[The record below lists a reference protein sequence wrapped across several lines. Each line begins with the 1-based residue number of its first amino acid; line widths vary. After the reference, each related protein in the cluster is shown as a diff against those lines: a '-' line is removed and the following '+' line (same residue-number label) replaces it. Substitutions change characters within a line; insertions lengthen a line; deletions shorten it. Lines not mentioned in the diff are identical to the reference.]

1 MTTTTSASPSPDL
14 EGRAIDLL
22 RRDVFPAWWA
32 FIPVAGKATYVK
44 EWAKKPLTRELCIE
58 AYKANSGYAGLGVV
72 TGEFSGGLIALD
84 IDGLEADERYRE
96 VAGRSYAAPGEEATM
111 SWTSGREG
119 RRQILYRVPA
129 SVVPELRHVKTLILR
144 GDGVWHLG
152 HSDVERQAAKAE
164 GKETNPEYQEVVL
177 RFNACQSVVPGSPHP
192 ETKKPYKFL
201 SYNDGKVAM
210 APAWVMD
217 VLRGQRK
224 PVQWLSDADQK
235 ALDAE
240 LGETAIPSRQIRGW
254 FFKEEV
260 QARLR
265 PRLADLVFN
274 HPTFDK
280 YGWQE
285 RSGDNPQRMSGCP
298 WHGGR
303 SGTSFQYSADSGC
316 WDCKA
321 CGVGGDVLDFK
332 HKIETGD
339 LYAERPQGPDLERY
353 VAELATEIGFNYPED
368 ARAQVTKEAPRV
380 RMNSVEFHEA
390 LGKIFDE
397 ERITAV
403 QMDRMAQLAAD
414 TGRHRMTGKDC
425 LAALG
430 EYRYQVTAEKQ
441 NLSPGWFDEV
451 QDMDFIIP
459 NLLVRPGQV
468 ILHAAGGVGKTS
480 ACMGLAK
487 AVGTGTPIRVR
498 GIEVDVV
505 QGPVLW
511 IQSDQTLAKLKRD
524 LQDNE
529 IDPVRRDKWFHFRR
543 GFQIN
548 QIQVFTEWV
557 REIKPVLVVVDSIGS
572 CSSRMQVSEIEK
584 AFATPLYHY
593 NEANGSTTDDGF
605 PPCTI
610 VWIHHDNANGEIRG
624 NRYLVNAIDEQWHL
638 RKLKDE
644 ERDAFRERGENPSAI
659 RMIQIKKSR
668 AGREGDLLKVT
679 RDPDFAYSVEDYTPT
694 VRRED
699 EGQGDPEPTTLVL
712 DIVKQA
718 CRKQVDTDGV
728 HTGVTAEE
736 VWNELRM
743 QMQGL
748 QGNRARIPSQKT
760 VRRWLQR
767 WVEDG
772 MLLPGRRTRRVKGPA
787 PVIYRIARALPSN
800 DVSLFLNVPE
810 FFQGNG
816 SNKDTEDGCPNTEDA
831 QPELEEQQDST
842 EAALPA
848 EAQPNWDTASECSN
862 KESVP
867 DRDLGQEGTRDIATD
882 TTHARGREA
891 QEVEVGMPEA
901 VMPEDDGGYDAAFGG
916 G

>member
-1 MTTTTSASPSPDL
+1 MTTTTTASPSPNL

-58 AYKANSGYAGLGVV
+58 AYQANPGYAGLGVV

-84 IDGLEADERYRE
+84 IDGPEADERYRE

-111 SWTSGREG
+111 SWTSGRQG

-201 SYNDGKVAM
+201 NYNDGQVAM
-210 APAWVMD
+210 APAWVLD

-285 RSGDNPQRMSGCP
+285 RSGENPQRMSGCP

-353 VAELATEIGFNYPED
+353 VAELASEIGFNYPED

-380 RMNSVEFHEA
+380 VMDERQFHEA
-390 LGKIFDE
+390 LIKIHDE
-397 ERITAV
+397 ELNPAIRIG
-403 QMDRMAQLAAD
+403 RMAGLAAE
-414 TGRHRMTGKDC
+414 TGRRLTGIQC
-425 LAALG
+425 LAAMD
-430 EYRYQVTAEKQ
+430 EYRYYEDSRRVNEKKQ
-441 NLSPGWFDEV
+441 WW
-451 QDMDFIIP
+451 QDVERMKFLIP
-459 NLLVRPGQV
+459 NLLMQPTQV
-468 ILHAAGGVGKTS
+468 MLHAAGGLGKTS
-480 ACMGLAK
+480 ACMGLAT
-487 AVGTGTPIRVR
+487 AVGRGLTMRIR
-498 GIEVDVV
+498 GIDLPVE
-505 QGPVLW
+505 QGKVLW
-511 IQSDQTLAKLKRD
+511 IQNDQNPAKL
-524 LQDNE
+524 LQDCEDNG
-529 IDPVRRDKWFHFRR
+529 IDPGKDSWFVVKR

-548 QIQVFTEWV
+548 HTNEFARWI
-557 REIKPVLVVVDSIGS
+557 RELRPALVVVDSIGS
-572 CSSRMQVSEIEK
+572 CSTKMQVEEKDK
-584 AFATPLYHY
+584 AFASPFYY
-593 NEANGSTTDDGF
+593 YAEKNGDPGPDGF
-605 PPCTI
+605 PATSI
-610 VWIHHDNANGEIRG
+610 IWIHHDNASGEARG
-624 NRYLVNAIDEQWHL
+624 TRYLIAAVDEQWHL
-638 RKLKDE
+638 RTLSDDE
-644 ERDAFRERGENPSAI
+644 RESLRERRRSPGNC

-668 AGREGDLLKVT
+668 LGRQGDQLVVE
-679 RDPDFAYSVEDYTPT
+679 RDEDFAYSVWDFTPT
-694 VRRED
+694 ERRED
-699 EGQGDPEPTTLVL
+699 QGQGDPEPNTMALRLVKEHVL
-712 DIVKQA
+712 RAREAETSDRI
-718 CRKQVDTDGV
+718 
-728 HTGVTAEE
+728 TAKE
-736 VWNELRM
+736 VWEQLVGEVTG
-743 QMQGL
+743 QGR
-748 QGNRARIPSQKT
+748 RAPSSKT
-760 VRRWLQR
+760 VRRWLDR
-767 WVEDG
+767 WVSNGVLVEG
-772 MLLPGRRTRRVKGPA
+772 KKKTVSGSTKPVMTYTLPPTSS
-787 PVIYRIARALPSN
+787 RALPAMERPLVLAHRNPLQEQEIAMDNSPEIGESVLCSELDSPVQESN
-800 DVSLFLNVPE
+800 GQQPNQEQDVPCLIPVPE
-810 FFQGNG
+810 GDLGEQRP
-816 SNKDTEDGCPNTEDA
+816 KDTFTG
-831 QPELEEQQDST
+831 
-842 EAALPA
+842 
-848 EAQPNWDTASECSN
+848 
-862 KESVP
+862 
-867 DRDLGQEGTRDIATD
+867 ATC
-882 TTHARGREA
+882 ARVREA
-891 QEVEVGMPEA
+891 EETEVGMPEA
-901 VMPEDDGGYDAAFGG
+901 VLPEDDGGYDAAFGG
-916 G
+916 P

>member
-1 MTTTTSASPSPDL
+1 MTSASPSPNL

-201 SYNDGKVAM
+201 NYNDGQVAM

-285 RSGDNPQRMSGCP
+285 RSGENPQRMSGCP

-303 SGTSFQYSADSGC
+303 SGTSFQYSVESGC

-441 NLSPGWFDEV
+441 NLSPRWFDEV

-736 VWNELRM
+736 VWSELHM

-748 QGNRARIPSQKT
+748 QGNRARIPTQKT

-772 MLLPGRRTRRVKGPA
+772 MLLTGRRTRRTKGPA
-787 PVIYRIARALPSN
+787 PLTYLISRALPSN
-800 DVSLFLNVPE
+800 SMSLSLNVPE
-810 FFQGNG
+810 FFQGRG
-816 SNKDTEDGCPNTEDA
+816 SNTDTENECPYSEGSGA
-831 QPELEEQQDST
+831 IEPEPQPE
-842 EAALPA
+842 ALAPDPVSA
-848 EAQPNWDTASECSN
+848 VEAQPNWDTASECPN
-862 KESVP
+862 KESGA
-867 DRDLGQEGTRDIATD
+867 DRDLGQKGTRDIATG

-901 VMPEDDGGYDAAFGG
+901 VMPDDDGGYDAAFGG